1 MSFAAAADGVG
12 LLTAGSKAGS
22 LELWDQDAV
31 CRAAASAGVIKLR
44 PPPAIERRS
53 SASCES
59 APRQV
64 LGTLLEVR
72 FALQR
77 GRAIQLLI
85 TLKLRP
91 NVMAHYVPVSTCCA
105 QCAQKTAQSW
115 QPDL

>member
-1 MSFAAAADGVG
+1 VSFAAAADGVG

-53 SASCES
+53 SSAPGES
-59 APRQV
+59 APRAV

-72 FALQR
+72 LACPKDNAMPR
-77 GRAIQLLI
+77 RA
-85 TLKLRP
+85 
-91 NVMAHYVPVSTCCA
+91 
-105 QCAQKTAQSW
+105 
-115 QPDL
+115 

>member
-44 PPPAIERRS
+44 PPPAVERRS
-53 SASCES
+53 SQPSES
-59 APRQV
+59 APRAA

-72 FALQR
+72 SALQQD
-77 GRAIQLLI
+77 GAM
-85 TLKLRP
+85 P
-91 NVMAHYVPVSTCCA
+91 GSA
-105 QCAQKTAQSW
+105 
-115 QPDL
+115 